1 MPASDMRTTLICAAL
16 GLAVP
21 FVASIARSTGLVS
34 AASAQTAAAAAATT
48 EKSPKPALGQ
58 SFTDPEQAVVALVA
72 ALRADKL
79 DVVKRVLG
87 PGTDKLLNS
96 GDSYSDA
103 GERHRFLDAFDKRH
117 QIIEKE
123 PGRATLQVGDSD
135 WPLPIPIV
143 KAPDGSWHFDAETG
157 AQALV
162 DRRIGRNELAA
173 IRACLAYV
181 DAQKAFHSM
190 TEKSGQAE
198 YAQLLASTPG
208 RHDGLYWPS
217 HQGEPESPLAPLMAQ
232 AVEEGYP
239 GERVAGKR
247 LPYHGYFFRILTA
260 QGASTPDGARNYIA
274 NGRMTGGFALVAWP
288 ALYGAS
294 GIMSFIV
301 NQDSTVFQKDLGPN
315 TAWLG
320 VTMKAY
326 DPDLSWTRV
335 DIDDD
340 N

>member
-1 MPASDMRTTLICAAL
+1 MPASDIRTTLICSAL
-16 GLAVP
+16 GLVVL
-21 FVASIARSTGLVS
+21 FVATIAPSTGLVS
-34 AASAQTAAAAAATT
+34 RASAQTAATATAQ
-48 EKSPKPALGQ
+48 KPKPASGQ
-58 SFTDPEQAVVALVA
+58 SFADPEQATAALVA

-79 DVVKRVLG
+79 DAVKGVLG
-87 PGTDKLLNS
+87 PGTDKLLSS
-96 GDSYSDA
+96 GDPYSDA
-103 GERHRFLDAFDKRH
+103 GERHRFLDAFDKKH
-117 QIIEKE
+117 QIVEME
-123 PGRATLQVGDSD
+123 PGRANLQVGDGD

-143 KAPDGSWHFDAETG
+143 KAADGSWHFDAEAG
-157 AQALV
+157 AQELV

-181 DAQKAFHSM
+181 TAQKAFHAM
-190 TEKSGQAE
+190 TEKSGQPE

-217 HQGEPESPLAPLMAQ
+217 REGEPESPLAPLMAQ

-239 GERVAGKR
+239 GERAAGKR
-247 LPYHGYFFRILTA
+247 VPYHGYFFRILTA
-260 QGASTPDGARNYIA
+260 QGASTPDGSRTYIS

-301 NQDSTVFQKDLGPN
+301 NQDGTVFQKDLGPN

-320 VTMKAY
+320 VTMMAY

>member
-1 MPASDMRTTLICAAL
+1 MPASDRRTRLICATL
-16 GLAVP
+16 GLAVT
-21 FVASIARSTGLVS
+21 FAASIARSADLVS
-34 AASAQTAAAAAATT
+34 SASDQTAAAATVTA

-58 SFTDPEQAVVALVA
+58 SFADPEQAAAALVA

-79 DVVKRVLG
+79 DAVMKVLG
-87 PGTDKLLNS
+87 PGTEKLLSS
-96 GDSYSDA
+96 GDPYSDA
-103 GERHRFLDAFDKRH
+103 GERRRFLNAFDKRH
-117 QIIEKE
+117 QTIEKE
-123 PGRATLQVGDSD
+123 PGRATLQVGDGD

-143 KAPDGSWHFDAETG
+143 KAPDASWHFDAEAG

-162 DRRIGRNELAA
+162 DRRIGRNELAV

-190 TEKSGQAE
+190 TEKNAEAE
-198 YAQLLASTPG
+198 YAQLLASTSG
-208 RHDGLYWPS
+208 RHDGLYWPA
-217 HQGEPESPLAPLMAQ
+217 HEGEPKSPLARLMAQ

-239 GERVAGKR
+239 GERAAGKR

-260 QGASTPDGARNYIA
+260 QGASTPDGARTYIA
-274 NGRMTGGFALVAWP
+274 NGRMTGGFALIAWP
-288 ALYGAS
+288 AVYGAS

-301 NQDSTVFQKDLGPN
+301 NREGTVFQKDLGPN

>member
-1 MPASDMRTTLICAAL
+1 MPASDMRISLNCAAL
-16 GLAVP
+16 CLAASV
-21 FVASIARSTGLVS
+21 VATFALSAGLVS
-34 AASAQTAAAAAATT
+34 PASAQSAAAPTATQ
-48 EKSPKPALGQ
+48 KPRPASGQ
-58 SFTDPEQAVVALVA
+58 SFANPEQAAAALVA
-72 ALRADKL
+72 ALRTDKL
-79 DVVKRVLG
+79 EVVKGILG
-87 PGTDKLLNS
+87 PGTDKLLSS
-96 GDSYSDA
+96 GDPYADA
-103 GERHRFLDAFDKRH
+103 GERRRFLDAFDKKH
-117 QIIEKE
+117 QIVETAL
-123 PGRATLQVGDSD
+123 GRGTLQAGDGN

-143 KAPDGSWHFDAETG
+143 KAADGSWHFDAEAG
-157 AQALV
+157 AQELV

-173 IRACLAYV
+173 IQACLAYV
-181 DAQKAFHSM
+181 DAQKAFHAM
-190 TEKSGQAE
+190 TEKAGQPE
-198 YAQLLASTPG
+198 YAQLLASSPG

-217 HQGEPESPLAPLMAQ
+217 REGEPESPLAPLMAQ

-239 GERVAGKR
+239 GERAAGKR

-260 QGASTPDGARNYIA
+260 QGASTPDGARTYIA
-274 NGRMTGGFALVAWP
+274 SGHMTGDFALVAWP

-301 NQDSTVFQKDLGPN
+301 NQEGTVFQKDLGPN

-320 VTMKAY
+320 VTMEAY

>member
-1 MPASDMRTTLICAAL
+1 MPAFNMRTALIYAAL

-21 FVASIARSTGLVS
+21 FVAAIAPSVGLVS
-34 AASAQTAAAAAATT
+34 PASAQTAAKAPTPA
-48 EKSPKPALGQ
+48 EKRAKPALGE
-58 SFTDPEQAVVALVA
+58 SFSDAEQAAAALVA
-72 ALRADKL
+72 ALRSGKL
-79 DVVKRVLG
+79 DLVKGVLG

-96 GDSYSDA
+96 GDPYSDA
-103 GERHRFLDAFDKRH
+103 GERHRFLDAFAKKH
-117 QIIEKE
+117 EIVETQ
-123 PGRATLQVGDSD
+123 PGRAILQVGDGD

-143 KAPDGSWHFDAETG
+143 KAADGNWHFDAEAG

-181 DAQKAFHSM
+181 DAQKAFHAM
-190 TEKSGQAE
+190 AERSGRPE

-208 RHDGLYWPS
+208 RHDGLYWPRRKD
-217 HQGEPESPLAPLMAQ
+217 EPESPLAPLMAQ

-239 GERVAGKR
+239 GERAADKR
-247 LPYHGYFFRILTA
+247 VPYHGYFFRILTA
-260 QGASTPDGARNYIA
+260 QGNDTPEGARTYIT
-274 NGRMTGGFALVAWP
+274 NGRMTGGFALVSWP

-301 NQDSTVFQKDLGPN
+301 NQDGTVFQKDLGPN
-315 TAWLG
+315 TEWLG
-320 VTMKAY
+320 VTMKVY

-335 DIDDD
+335 DIDD
-340 N
+340 NN